1 MKKWRERGLRP
12 TQCLLIDCVS
22 FTVSI
27 VLVALLSLLFSEEI
41 YTAKSILQNFV
52 CTSLISVLI
61 YFSSRLPIESE
72 ILSSLITLLDVAA
85 VMLFLGMGIFRWF
98 PWEIRS
104 LLLFIGVFVTV
115 FFVTYAV
122 MLLENKIS
130 SDRINQAIR
139 EKKNVRA
146 D

>member
-41 YTAKSILQNFV
+41 YTAESILQNFL

-61 YFSSRLPIESE
+61 YFTSRLPIESE
-72 ILSSLITLLDVAA
+72 ILNSLITLLDVAA
-85 VMLFLGMGIFRWF
+85 VMLFGGMGVFRWF
-98 PWEIRS
+98 PWKFEASCS
-104 LLLFIGVFVTV
+104 LSAFSLRCF
-115 FFVTYAV
+115 
-122 MLLENKIS
+122 S
-130 SDRINQAIR
+130 SHMP
-139 EKKNVRA
+139 
-146 D
+146 

>member
-27 VLVALLSLLFSEEI
+27 VLVALLPFFFRKNL
-41 YTAKSILQNFV
+41 YRQKHLQNFV

-85 VMLFLGMGIFRWF
+85 VCSFWGWESSAGF
-98 PWEIRS
+98 PGKSEASCS
-104 LLLFIGVFVTV
+104 LSAFSLRCF
-115 FFVTYAV
+115 
-122 MLLENKIS
+122 S
-130 SDRINQAIR
+130 SHMP
-139 EKKNVRA
+139 
-146 D
+146 

>member
-41 YTAKSILQNFV
+41 YTAESILQNFV
-52 CTSLISVLI
+52 CTSLISILI
-61 YFSSRLPIESE
+61 YFTSRLPIESE
-72 ILSSLITLLDVAA
+72 ILGALITLLDVAA